1 MNDEKEKLKEK
12 ENAENS
18 SDEEEIINNE
28 KNSIKDEE
36 IQNLLNKEKTIINT
50 KEVEDSL
57 LIKEKIHNIRNMK
70 FESDSLLKNAKYE
83 EAINSYKDTI
93 NVLLENFNENEEVNS
108 PLINDL
114 KWEIIIPCFL
124 NISLCYLKLQNW
136 LKMKTYSK
144 KVLDIDSNNIKAQCR
159 LCFANI
165 KLGHLKKADHQLE
178 DLEIKIGGSPELEE
192 LEKIYAQ
199 NKLNADGNNDEL
211 LKKMGKKLTDGKI
224 NMYSDKKTKIEIEKI
239 KDKKDSSCLGKI
251 KNYIK
256 YLMSCC
262 KKKKRKAKSK

>member
-57 LIKEKIHNIRNMK
+57 IIKEKIQNIRNMK

-114 KWEIIIPCFL
+114 KWEIIIP
-124 NISLCYLKLQNW
+124 
-136 LKMKTYSK
+136 
-144 KVLDIDSNNIKAQCR
+144 
-159 LCFANI
+159 
-165 KLGHLKKADHQLE
+165 
-178 DLEIKIGGSPELEE
+178 
-192 LEKIYAQ
+192 
-199 NKLNADGNNDEL
+199 
-211 LKKMGKKLTDGKI
+211 
-224 NMYSDKKTKIEIEKI
+224 
-239 KDKKDSSCLGKI
+239 
-251 KNYIK
+251 
-256 YLMSCC
+256 
-262 KKKKRKAKSK
+262 